1 MNSQSNVKKM
11 IGVVSGKGGVG
22 KSSVTSMLAVAT
34 QRLGFQTAI
43 LDADITGP
51 SIPTAFGLKEVAQGS
66 DEGIYPVVT
75 KTGIRTMSVNSLLED
90 VTDPVVWRGPVLSGV
105 IGQFWNDVLWGDVD
119 VMYVDMPPGT
129 GDVAL
134 TVFQQLPLDGLVIVT
149 SPQELVSLIVE
160 KAVKMAG
167 LMNVPIIGL
176 VENMSYF
183 QCPDCG
189 KQHKIFGESHIEEV
203 AAKYGISVIS
213 RLPMNP
219 KIAGACDK
227 GLIELFEGDWLDN
240 MVDACL
246 AAYNPDK
253 QDSVPTPEST
263 GCSGSC
269 DSCSVEGCG
278 SRQ

>member
-11 IGVVSGKGGVG
+11 IGVISGKGGVG

-34 QRLGFQTAI
+34 QRMGYDVAI
-43 LDADITGP
+43 LDADVTGP
-51 SIPTAFGLKEVAQGS
+51 SIPTAFGLKEKAAGT
-66 DEGIYPVVT
+66 DLGIFPVVS

-90 VTDPVVWRGPVLSGV
+90 TTDPVVWRGPVLSGV
-105 IGQFWNDVLWGDVD
+105 IEQFWNDVVWGDVD

-134 TVFQQLPLDGLVIVT
+134 TVFQSLPLDGLVIVT
-149 SPQELVSLIVE
+149 SPQELVSMIVE
-160 KAVKMAG
+160 KAVKMANM
-167 LMNVPIIGL
+167 MNVPIVGI

-203 AAKYGISVIS
+203 AAKYAIPTLSQ
-213 RLPMNP
+213 LPMDS
-219 KIAGACDK
+219 KIAAACDR
-227 GLIELFEGDWLDN
+227 GMIELFEGDWLDN

-246 AAYNPDK
+246 KADNPDK
-253 QDSVPTPEST
+253 HDGMPPAPE
-263 GCSGSC
+263 GCTGSC
-269 DSCSVEGCG
+269 ESCGVEGCG
-278 SRQ
+278 SRK